1 MKAQGSQRFVE
12 IRRNFGDWHN
22 HRVLVI
28 EGSIVGIEMLDE
40 TSTRLPKE
48 RRCRGGNWHSRIGT
62 KLIVRKRILANEGM
76 DVLCFP
82 G

>member
-28 EGSIVGIEMLDE
+28 ENSIVGIEMLDE
-40 TSTRLPKE
+40 TLTQLPND
-48 RRCRGGNWHSRIGT
+48 RRCRGGNWHISIGT
-62 KLIVRKRILANEGM
+62 ENN
-76 DVLCFP
+76 C
-82 G
+82 